1 MDMVDQFVISST
13 LEERQTEFRRWVEC
27 VRDPAAANTE
37 GLRQISVLNCAAV
50 ANYEI
55 AQLLDQRWAVTVH
68 CSYNCGNHHGV
79 GMPWSGFSTRDDCVE
94 FFLKSARHHF
104 RLKQL
109 GDFSERQHQAQR
121 EMKRLLNSGLF
132 GFIEPPPVSTRLEPA
147 PAGRF
152 RLV

>member
-1 MDMVDQFVISST
+1 MDMDMVDACVISST
-13 LEERQTEFRRWVEC
+13 LEERQSEFRRWVEN

-37 GLRQISVLNCAAV
+37 GLREISVLNGAAA

-55 AQLLDQRWAVTVH
+55 ASLPDQRWAVTVH

-79 GMPWSGFSTRDDCVE
+79 GIPWSGFSTRDDCVD

-104 RLKQL
+104 RPQQL
-109 GDFSERQHQAQR
+109 SDFSERQHQAQR

-132 GFIEPPPVSTRLEPA
+132 GFIEPTPIVSRD
-147 PAGRF
+147 
-152 RLV
+152 